1 MQRLQ
6 AFPPKVAPVAFAAFA
21 MGLILA
27 LATSGAILEERVSA
41 GNVRV
46 ALLANLAITSVAI
59 ALLAFAS
66 SGAAAL
72 PLAVM
77 GHGRRIAIAL
87 PQVLGALAG
96 ILLVHAAVRR
106 GAIAGAP
113 WLCEQPGQLVND
125 AVAVFA
131 ILAVLWGCARD
142 LDSRWLALAL
152 VVVTAYRATALH
164 WHLDRPPHGF
174 QATVQELIVAQF
186 VGVALGAA
194 LFRTLRR
201 PDET

>member
-1 MQRLQ
+1 MHRLQ
-6 AFPPKVAPVAFAAFA
+6 AFPPKVAPAAFAAFA

-41 GNVRV
+41 GSVRV

-59 ALLAFAS
+59 TLLAFAS

-72 PLAVM
+72 PLAVT
-77 GHGRRIAIAL
+77 GHARRIAVAL
-87 PQVLGALAG
+87 PQILGALAG

-106 GAIAGAP
+106 GAIAGPP
-113 WLCEQPGQLVND
+113 WLCEQPAQLVND

-152 VVVTAYRATALH
+152 VVVTVYRATALH

-186 VGVALGAA
+186 IAVALGAA
-194 LFRTLRR
+194 LFRTLRQ